1 MKPVVRAVLE
11 KRRLRAV
18 RPLIKVMPQFVMDDA
33 EILFGDLDAHLD
45 AQVVLRIDVPGARM
59 AHHVAIGG
67 LREKGSLPERLWQRR
82 KAERSKKR
90 LAVTHHPPRIRLSL
104 LQNLPQVVALRRPW
118 RIHQR
123 INVVPLLAPNISQQV
138 RWNRPAKIGR

>member
-1 MKPVVRAVLE
+1 MKSVVRAVLE
-11 KRRLRAV
+11 KRRLRAI

-67 LREKGSLPERLWQRR
+67 PPEKGSLPERLLERR
-82 KAERSKKR
+82 KTARSKK
-90 LAVTHHPPRIRLSL
+90 LPAAQHHPPRLRLSL
-104 LQNLPQVVALRRPW
+104 L
-118 RIHQR
+118 
-123 INVVPLLAPNISQQV
+123 
-138 RWNRPAKIGR
+138 

>member
-1 MKPVVRAVLE
+1 MSL
-11 KRRLRAV
+11 
-18 RPLIKVMPQFVMDDA
+18 
-33 EILFGDLDAHLD
+33 
-45 AQVVLRIDVPGARM
+45 
-59 AHHVAIGG
+59 HVAIGG

-104 LQNLPQVVALRRPW
+104 LQNLRQVVALRRLW

-138 RWNRPAKIGR
+138 RWNRPASGHDLISIFFSQLPAHIGMERFIQRAQLFP

>member
-1 MKPVVRAVLE
+1 MKPVVRTVLE

-45 AQVVLRIDVPGARM
+45 AQVVLRIDVPGARV
-59 AHHVAIGG
+59 AHHVAIGR

-90 LAVTHHPPRIRLSL
+90 LAVAYHPFRIRLSF
-104 LQNLPQVVALRRPW
+104 LQNLRQVVALRRLW
-118 RIHQR
+118 RIQ
-123 INVVPLLAPNISQQV
+123 
-138 RWNRPAKIGR
+138 

>member
-1 MKPVVRAVLE
+1 
-11 KRRLRAV
+11 
-18 RPLIKVMPQFVMDDA
+18 MPQFVMDDA
-33 EILFGDLDAHLD
+33 EILFGDLDAPLD

-90 LAVTHHPPRIRLSL
+90 PAVTHPPPPIPLLL
-104 LQNLPQVVALRRPW
+104 LQNLRQGVALRRPW
-118 RIHQR
+118 RIHPR
-123 INVVPLLAPNISQQV
+123 IKIFSVLAP
-138 RWNRPAKIGR
+138 